1 MKRVKKFVGFT
12 VAALLTSTL
21 LTTPVLATSE
31 TPFKSLE
38 DFKKQKQVPNAQ
50 EIKLLG
56 YNQWGEF
63 EEEEPNNT
71 MAQANHITT
80 EDLAV
85 GTFTKSDKDYYKIE
99 INGDEEV
106 DLSVSL
112 FSMNEDETNMQ
123 LNVNVYNSTGE
134 EMDSYFEGSDEYGYG
149 GGFYLDPGVYY
160 FEASDLADLNNGE
173 TYMFSPLVL
182 EDEPYI
188 DRIAG
193 EDRYHTAAAIA
204 VRRSAGYPSDHIILA
219 TGADFPDAL
228 AGAPLAFYYD
238 APILLTR
245 KNSLPQITK
254 STIEVLGA
262 KHVTILGGTGAISK
276 DVENSL
282 VKLGLDVERISGAD
296 RYETATA
303 IAEVLPASDG
313 AVVAYGRNFP
323 DALSI
328 APVAASNMMP
338 ILLTEKSKLPDA
350 TKQAINDYDFT
361 YVVGGEGVID
371 QKVFSQL
378 PDPERISGKNRYST
392 SIAIAEY
399 FELEPTFVNIAT
411 GVDFAD
417 ALAGATYTYG
427 EPLLLTPTNYLSPE
441 VKDYF
446 VKNETFYFTILGGT
460 AAVSE
465 NVEDEILELFE

>member
-1 MKRVKKFVGFT
+1 MKKFVGFT

-21 LTTPVLATSE
+21 FTTPALATSE

-50 EIKLLG
+50 EVKLLG
-56 YNQWGEF
+56 YNEWGEF

-71 MAQANHITT
+71 IAQANQITT
-80 EDLAV
+80 EDYAI
-85 GTFTKSDKDYYKIE
+85 GKFTKDDKDYYKIE

-112 FSMNEDETNMQ
+112 FSMDEDDTNMQ
-123 LNVNVYNSTGE
+123 LNVNVYDSTGK
-134 EMDSYFEGSDEYGYG
+134 EMDSYYEDSDEYGYG

-160 FEASDLADLNNGE
+160 FEASDLANLNNGE
-173 TYMFSPLVL
+173 TYMLSPLVL
-182 EDEPYI
+182 DDEPFI

-204 VRRSAGYPSDHIILA
+204 VRRSGGYPSDHVILA

-245 KNSLPQITK
+245 KNALPQITK
-254 STIEVLGA
+254 STIDVLDA
-262 KHVTILGGTGAISK
+262 KSVTILGGTGAISK
-276 DVENSL
+276 DVENAL
-282 VKLGLDVERISGAD
+282 VKSGLDVERISGSD

-303 IAEVLPASDG
+303 IAEVLPPSDG

-328 APVAASNMMP
+328 APIAASNMMP
-338 ILLTEKSKLPDA
+338 ILLTEKSKLPES
-350 TKQAINDYDFT
+350 TKQAVNDYDFT
-361 YVVGGEGVID
+361 YVVGGEGVVG

-392 SIAIAEY
+392 SVAIAEH

-411 GVDFAD
+411 GADFAD
-417 ALAGATYTYG
+417 ALAGAAYTYG
-427 EPLLLTPTNYLSPE
+427 EPLLLTPSDYLSAE
-441 VKDYF
+441 AKDYF
-446 VKNETFYFTILGGT
+446 VKNETFYFTIFGGK